1 MKNQKRVMYKA
12 PDGYVYDYAE
22 PRYATIINENGE
34 TTTEQEH
41 LYVKYLSLSA
51 SDNIDKYILVKDPK
65 GEKDAE

>member
-1 MKNQKRVMYKA
+1 MKNQKRVMYTA

-34 TTTEQEH
+34 KTTEQEH

-51 SDNIDKYILVKDPK
+51 SDNIDKYILVEDPK